1 MPERLIPAVFMR
13 GGTSKGLFFRAG
25 DLPDDRAELDRILLA
40 AIGSPDSNGRQ
51 LNGMGG
57 GISSLSKA
65 AIIGPST
72 HPDADVDYVRAQVA
86 VDKPVVDY
94 RGNCGNLAAA
104 VGPFAL
110 EQGLCARS
118 DGAAVVRMH
127 VKSTGTIIHS
137 HFPVKDGRPDLDGSF
152 AMPGVSG
159 TGARVQLDFMSPG
172 GALTGRLLP
181 TGNAV
186 DEIADEGFA
195 PLRASLVDAANP
207 AVFFRAAD
215 FGLTGREKPEAI
227 EADAALMQ
235 RMERLRRRA
244 GAMMGLA
251 AKPEDIGLSNPKIAL
266 LAAPQRFT
274 ALSGSVVE
282 PSEHDIIVRM
292 WSAGRVHR
300 ATPLTGAMCLAVAC
314 QIPGTIAHDLAVL
327 GGARDEVRVGNPSG
341 VLALGAT
348 VAFRDGW
355 IAERAIVFRTARKLM
370 QGFVAV

>member
-1 MPERLIPAVFMR
+1 MR

-25 DLPDDRAELDRILLA
+25 DLPGDRAELDRILLA

-72 HPDADVDYVRAQVA
+72 HPGADVDYVRAQVA

-104 VGPFAL
+104 VGPFAV
-110 EQGLCARS
+110 EQGLCARG

-137 HFPVKDGRPDLDGSF
+137 HFQMKDGRPVLDGAF

-159 TGARVQLDFMSPG
+159 TGARIQLDFVSPG

-186 DEIADEGFA
+186 DEIVDEGDT
-195 PLRASLVDAANP
+195 LRASLVDAANP
-207 AVFFRAAD
+207 AVFFNAAD
-215 FGLTGREKPEAI
+215 FGLTGLEKPDAI
-227 EADAALMQ
+227 EADTGLMQ
-235 RMERLRRRA
+235 RMERLRRQA
-244 GAMMGLA
+244 GVMMGLA
-251 AKPEDIGLSNPKIAL
+251 GTPEEIGLSNPKIAL

-274 ALSGSVVE
+274 TLSGAGVE
-282 PSEHDIIVRM
+282 PSEHDVIVRM

-300 ATPLTGAMCLAVAC
+300 AVPLTGAMCLAVAC
-314 QIPGTIAHDLAVL
+314 QIRGTIAHELAVL
-327 GGARDEVRVGNPSG
+327 GGPPDEVRVGNPSG

-355 IAERAIVFRTARKLM
+355 VAERAIVFRTARKLM
-370 QGFVAV
+370 QGFVCA